1 MNLKGRSLLTLKD
14 FTPAEIEYLIDL
26 AADLKGKKKQGI
38 IGNSLKGKNIALIFE
53 KPSTR
58 TRCAFTV
65 GCVDEGGHPEYLG
78 KNDIQLGHKESI
90 EDTARVLGRIF
101 DGIEFRGFKQET
113 VEKLAKYSGVPVWN
127 GLTDLYHPTQIL
139 ADFLTLKEQ
148 FGKLAGLHLV
158 FVGDGRNNVANS
170 LMIGSGKLGINFTI
184 LAPKSLWPEGE
195 LVKTCREYA
204 DAAGSTITITEDIE
218 GVKGADAIYTDVWCS
233 MGEEDLAAERIALL
247 KPYQVNQA
255 LMEKTGKKE
264 TVFLHCLPAVKGNE
278 VTEDVFEKH
287 SEVVFD
293 EAENRMHTI
302 KAVMVATL
310 GN

>member
-1 MNLKGRSLLTLKD
+1 
-14 FTPAEIEYLIDL
+14 
-26 AADLKGKKKQGI
+26 
-38 IGNSLKGKNIALIFE
+38 
-53 KPSTR
+53 
-58 TRCAFTV
+58 
-65 GCVDEGGHPEYLG
+65 
-78 KNDIQLGHKESI
+78 
-90 EDTARVLGRIF
+90 
-101 DGIEFRGFKQET
+101 
-113 VEKLAKYSGVPVWN
+113 
-127 GLTDLYHPTQIL
+127 
-139 ADFLTLKEQ
+139 
-148 FGKLAGLHLV
+148 
-158 FVGDGRNNVANS
+158 
-170 LMIGSGKLGINFTI
+170 MIGSGKLGINFTI